1 MSDVASREEALS
13 SGAFLLAQRE
23 KKGISI
29 EDVAEATKISL
40 PILRAIEDDNFERM
54 PAEAFCRGFYS
65 IYANYLEL
73 DTEEVLS
80 RYRQSRGITAVPST
94 EQAHSPV
101 SKSQKFSE
109 YAHPSPISP
118 AVNMTAL
125 ALVFLI
131 VFTGICWYLNW
142 NPINS
147 IRSIIIPQE
156 TAVMPVSTE
165 APLNE

>member
-65 IYANYLEL
+65 IYANYLAL
-73 DTEEVLS
+73 DPEEVLA
-80 RYRQSRGITAVPST
+80 RYRQSRGITAVAST

-101 SKSQKFSE
+101 SKSQKFSD
-109 YAHPSPISP
+109 YATPSPVSP
-118 AVNMTAL
+118 AVNMTAF

-131 VFTGICWYLNW
+131 IFTGFCWYLNW
-142 NPINS
+142 NPIHS
-147 IRSIIIPQE
+147 IRSIITPPE